1 MLNNSPFNTFFGLH
15 DEINHFSIVIEIP
28 KIPVVPPISE
38 IWICTFEE
46 ENIYYM
52 DFSRQYFIDLKE
64 FSFWMMLEKRSK
76 NFLFP
81 SFCCKRMSQLF
92 KSQESHSDVF
102 ELTTRETNNVRS
114 RLLSSVLT
122 FSDWFLYS
130 SDAITF

>member
-1 MLNNSPFNTFFGLH
+1 
-15 DEINHFSIVIEIP
+15 
-28 KIPVVPPISE
+28 
-38 IWICTFEE
+38 
-46 ENIYYM
+46 M

-102 ELTTRETNNVRS
+102 DAGNQQCPVA
-114 RLLSSVLT
+114 SSV
-122 FSDWFLYS
+122 FRSDF
-130 SDAITF
+130 F